1 MMNDG
6 IIKSNGTFNR
16 ISINS
21 NYVNINTSSVGNTV
35 NGAFETSSRVKVTKD
50 EVMDMLKEKQDK
62 LVAGSGIKLDETTNE
77 ISVSTDKIV
86 VQEGENVADLTAL
99 YLLAKG
105 EN

>member
-1 MMNDG
+1 MNEG

-21 NYVNINTSSVGNTV
+21 NYVNINTPSVGNTV

>member
-1 MMNDG
+1 MNEG
-6 IIKSNGTFNR
+6 IIKSGGTFNR

-35 NGAFETSSRVKVTKD
+35 SGASETSSRVKVTKD
-50 EVMDMLKEKQDK
+50 EVKDMLKEKQDK
-62 LVAGSGIKLDETTNE
+62 LVAGSGIKLDENTNV
-77 ISVSTDKIV
+77 ISVATDKVV

>member
-1 MMNDG
+1 MNEG
-6 IIKSNGTFNR
+6 IIKSSGTFNR

-21 NYVNINTSSVGNTV
+21 NYVNINTSSVGNAVEGT
-35 NGAFETSSRVKVTKD
+35 FETSSRVKVTKD
-50 EVMDMLKEKQDK
+50 EVKDMLKEKQDK
-62 LVAGSGIKLDETTNE
+62 LVAGSGIKLDENTNE